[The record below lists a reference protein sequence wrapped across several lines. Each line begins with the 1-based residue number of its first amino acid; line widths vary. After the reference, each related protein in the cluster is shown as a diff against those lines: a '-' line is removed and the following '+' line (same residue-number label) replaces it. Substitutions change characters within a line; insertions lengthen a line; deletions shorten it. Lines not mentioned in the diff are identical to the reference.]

1 MSESPAGE
9 SADDPGPR
17 PEDPARSIHIDD
29 PLGRLSVAQASWLE
43 GVAKRALEASGAR
56 GEVRIRIVDD
66 AEMATAHRRHC
77 GVEGTTD
84 VITFDLRS
92 EPGGPEG
99 PGANGVNGALDTDL
113 LVCADEAERQSSS
126 RGIAPER
133 EILLYIIHGVLHCLG
148 YDDHDE
154 DASRRMHERE
164 DEILAAIG
172 VGATYALPPG
182 ERRER
187 TARADDATETD

>member
-1 MSESPAGE
+1 MNESPAGE

-29 PLGRLSVAQASWLE
+29 PLGRLSAAQASWLE
-43 GVAKRALEASGAR
+43 GAAKRALDASGAR

-92 EPGGPEG
+92 EPGESEG
-99 PGANGVNGALDTDL
+99 QGANGALDTDL
-113 LVCADEAERQSSS
+113 LVCADEAERQSSL
-126 RGIAPER
+126 RGITPER

-154 DASRRMHERE
+154 DASHRMHERE

-187 TARADDATETD
+187 AVRADDATETD